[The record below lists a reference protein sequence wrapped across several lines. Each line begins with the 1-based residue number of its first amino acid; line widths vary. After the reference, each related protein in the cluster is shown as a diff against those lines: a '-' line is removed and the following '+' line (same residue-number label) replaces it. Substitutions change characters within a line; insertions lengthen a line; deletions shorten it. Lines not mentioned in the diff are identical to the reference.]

1 MSYPKNVGIKAFE
14 IYVPSQTLDQAQ
26 FEVAQG
32 VSAGKYTIGLGLASM
47 NFCTDREG
55 NCAYACSLALTAIS
69 SLLKKYCIDPDSIG
83 RLEVGTES
91 PFDKAKSVKSVL
103 TQLFGDN
110 HSLEGADTVN
120 ACYGGTNALL
130 NAINWVES
138 RSWDGRDA
146 IVVASDIAV
155 YKQPAARPTG
165 GAGCVALLVG
175 PDAPIIS
182 IPGLRGTYMTHAYDF
197 YKPEVHSEYP
207 FVDGQLSISC
217 YLSALDGCYANLRQ
231 ATSRVSNDSQRYPEA
246 AEILSRPRQTL
257 TDIFDFM
264 AFHTPNCKLVGKSY
278 GRLLYNDFLHDDN
291 SHPAFNDVPEH
302 LRDLSYEESLQSKEL
317 EKTFVQLS
325 KVQFKARVEPCIQ
338 GPSRCGNMY
347 TASLYC
353 SLLSLLSLVGS
364 DALQNKN
371 IGLFSYG
378 SGIASTLFTMQVV
391 GDINHM
397 IEKVDLFARLDQ
409 RHIATPDEYNKA
421 CNLREM
427 AYGKKS
433 YTPKGSLDDLSE
445 GVHYLSSVDDQY
457 RRTYK
462 VKNTAANGS
471 D

>member
-1 MSYPKNVGIKAFE
+1 MLHHHRLTELCI
-14 IYVPSQTLDQAQ
+14 D
-26 FEVAQG
+26 
-32 VSAGKYTIGLGLASM
+32 
-47 NFCTDREG
+47 
-55 NCAYACSLALTAIS
+55 ACSLALTAVS
-69 SLLKKYCIDPDSIG
+69 SLLKKYSIDPEFIG

-155 YKQPAARPTG
+155 YNQPAARPTG

-175 PDAPIIS
+175 PNAPIIS

-197 YKPEVHSEYP
+197 YKPELYSEYP

-231 ATSRVSNDSQRYPEA
+231 AIARVSSNGERYPEA
-246 AEILSRPRQTL
+246 TKILARPRQTL
-257 TDIFDFM
+257 VDIFDFM

-278 GRLLYNDFLHDDN
+278 GRLMYNDFIRDGK
-291 SHPAFNDVPEH
+291 SHQVFSDVPEH
-302 LRDLSYEESLQSKEL
+302 LRNLSDEDTLHSKEL
-317 EKTFVQLS
+317 EKVFVQLS
-325 KVQFKARVEPCIQ
+325 RAQFKARVEPCIQ
-338 GPSRCGNMY
+338 APSRCGNMY

-353 SLLSLLSLVGS
+353 SLLSLLCHVGS
-364 DALQNKN
+364 DTLENKT

-378 SGIASTLFTMQVV
+378 SGIASTLFAMQVV
-391 GDINHM
+391 GNISHI
-397 IEKVDLFARLDQ
+397 IEKVDLFPRLDR
-409 RHIATPDEYNKA
+409 RHVATPDEY
-421 CNLREM
+421 E
-427 AYGKKS
+427 
-433 YTPKGSLDDLSE
+433 
-445 GVHYLSSVDDQY
+445 
-457 RRTYK
+457 K
-462 VKNTAANGS
+462 VCY
-471 D
+471 